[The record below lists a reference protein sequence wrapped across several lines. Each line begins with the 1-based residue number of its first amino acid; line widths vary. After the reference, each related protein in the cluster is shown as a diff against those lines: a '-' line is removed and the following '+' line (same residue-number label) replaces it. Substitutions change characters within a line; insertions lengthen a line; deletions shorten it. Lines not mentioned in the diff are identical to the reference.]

1 MRPRVHRSRGFSL
14 LEVLLAVAIVGGG
27 IISMLLIRTNAVQM
41 AGEAIRLRKTRLLAA
56 EQAGHALAMGLST
69 TLQPRETGEEFEG
82 FRVERVVEEVA
93 FEELLPEELIE
104 LPAEEPGEPGAAPGS
119 SGSSDGGDGGDGA
132 GQIIRRLVVV
142 VYPPGSEEDPTM
154 AVTIVTYQIDE
165 PDAGPAGG
173 DDAESNFPEQQPPL
187 VGRGAVGPPGSQNSG
202 SGDGG
207 NDGSEEKDPVGDP
220 SGPGSNPTG
229 GG

>member
-1 MRPRVHRSRGFSL
+1 MVPMARRRRGFSL
-14 LEVLLAVAIVGGG
+14 LEVLLAIAIVGGG
-27 IISMLLIRTNAVQM
+27 IISLLIIRTNAVQM

-69 TLQPRETGEEFEG
+69 TLQPRETGEDFEG

-93 FEELLPEELIE
+93 FDELLPEELID
-104 LPAEEPGEPGAAPGS
+104 LPTEEPGGPGEPGGAS
-119 SGSSDGGDGGDGA
+119 GDGGSGDGS

-142 VYPPGSEEDPTM
+142 VYPPGADEDPAM
-154 AVTIVTYQIDE
+154 AVTIVTYQLDE
-165 PDAGPAGG
+165 PPEGPAQGE
-173 DDAESNFPEQQPPL
+173 DAEGGFPEQQPPL

-202 SGDGG
+202 SGDGEG
-207 NDGSEEKDPVGDP
+207 NNGSEEKDPIGDP
-220 SGPGSNPTG
+220 NGPGSNPSG